1 MSGQWEMMSDRVFCA
16 IGQEDLDASNVMH
29 VKSCPY
35 LPGTA
40 NRFSVSSRSSR
51 LSLKNAEGD
60 GEREEGDM
68 AEVTCPPNGTSGG
81 TGGNALRTYQQASK
95 KDLDPENRAKRPS
108 DTPTALS
115 TTSSGGLKHRNSIKS
130 LHSTHN
136 FDCDSA
142 EHNQYT
148 CHIQKVLSLKSSWLV
163 NNNGTGSSCNNDGQ
177 AGQQLNRLNLSS

>member
-1 MSGQWEMMSDRVFCA
+1 
-16 IGQEDLDASNVMH
+16 MH

-51 LSLKNAEGD
+51 LSLKNTEGEGD
-60 GEREEGDM
+60 EGE
-68 AEVTCPPNGTSGG
+68 AEVTCSPSGV
-81 TGGNALRTYQQASK
+81 GGVGSLAQRTYQQASK
-95 KDLDPENRAKRPS
+95 RDLDSENRAKRPS
-108 DTPTALS
+108 DTPTAFS

-177 AGQQLNRLNLSS
+177 AGQQLNRLNLSSS